1 MQMHQDTKPRC
12 GILVHLK
19 RRIRHV
25 SYIVYVRGTHIIGL
39 IIFGLEVLIQYNNT
53 AEKTRRRL
61 YGLIQS
67 GYLTLILYFF
77 CDFFT
82 LDFSPSTFNPR
93 LFTVDFLPST
103 FYPRL
108 LTLDFLPS
116 TFYPRLFTLDF
127 LPSPSTFYPRPR
139 LFTLALDFLPSTLDT
154 RPIDKLLQYNTYN
167 TSRHRSRLL
176 AGVI

>member
-1 MQMHQDTKPRC
+1 MQMHQDAKPRC

-19 RRIRHV
+19 PTQNTPRVVYSICAWNAYYRFDYNWFRRAH
-25 SYIVYVRGTHIIGL
+25 
-39 IIFGLEVLIQYNNT
+39 NNT

-93 LFTVDFLPST
+93 HFTVDFLPST
-103 FYPRL
+103 FYRRL
-108 LTLDFLPS
+108 LTLDF
-116 TFYPRLFTLDF
+116 YNPRLFTVDF
-127 LPSPSTFYPRPR
+127 LPSPSTFYPHPR
-139 LFTLALDFLPSTLDT
+139 LFTLALDFLPSPSTFN
-154 RPIDKLLQYNTYN
+154 P
-167 TSRHRSRLL
+167 RHSTNR
-176 AGVI
+176 